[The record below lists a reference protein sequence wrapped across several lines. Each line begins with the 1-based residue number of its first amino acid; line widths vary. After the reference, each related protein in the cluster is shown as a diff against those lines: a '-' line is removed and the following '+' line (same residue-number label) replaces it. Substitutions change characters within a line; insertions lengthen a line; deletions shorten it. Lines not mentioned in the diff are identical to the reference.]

1 MRRGMMC
8 EISFWVGGCSTGF
21 DGCSVC
27 GVSWELFQWRK
38 IGVFGFVSYQ
48 SAGFHRKELLS
59 LDTSSRIYY
68 LHPHVISPTAA
79 LFPTAPT
86 PLLRSSPS
94 LLPIYT
100 QTQTS
105 PSPSPSPPIPPSS
118 RQQSRNPAQE
128 KNSLLPL
135 EYLLTKL
142 FLFRSV

>member
-1 MRRGMMC
+1 MKSHFGWAGVLLDLTVVLC
-8 EISFWVGGCSTGF
+8 AESVGSYSNGGKSAF
-21 DGCSVC
+21 L
-27 GVSWELFQWRK
+27 VSLAIPWAL
-38 IGVFGFVSYQ
+38 
-48 SAGFHRKELLS
+48 AGFRRNELLS

-105 PSPSPSPPIPPSS
+105 PSPSPSPPIPPST